1 MQSVDFRRFLLLGCV
16 LAFYSFS
23 GCDSFGVKVDPS
35 QFSQALMRIDSMTMA
50 VDKVVNEAGLWRTG
64 LPDLAKAIR
73 DNGQDVLANEVE
85 NIATRFAAD
94 LANVPKETLDYLEI
108 KIKDNLKD
116 MRKSLTI
123 ARQKIV
129 DAQSKNDLTGV
140 SQALDELVKS
150 KVFHDP
156 VATTFI
162 PNHVQIVWNEFE
174 QNTYT
179 VRVPRIEVR
188 GWGFERPDQES
199 PRFSVTI
206 ENKDQPESSIP
217 MHALSLTSRYLM
229 QISLA
234 ADGVAFRP
242 GDRKLLFKTGLGKP
256 QELPIE
262 HIIPA
267 PKAPEMPPSKLVKV
281 EIKKLT
287 ILDCADD
294 DEDVKMSISVSG
306 LNGSAE
312 IPYKNDSRPDEYVY
326 PFSREG
332 GFRSIFF
339 VALQTD
345 VFEAEKV
352 KITVHIETLD
362 GDGAHWGGD
371 HVHIKEVAKLPLGTN
386 EFREDRNKSL
396 SPFPASP
403 YPYKKFGNYELL
415 YSISRI
421 ENAK

>member
-156 VATTFI
+156 LPQLLSPTTFKLYGMNLNKI
-162 PNHVQIVWNEFE
+162 
-174 QNTYT
+174 
-179 VRVPRIEVR
+179 RIR
-188 GWGFERPDQES
+188 FGF
-199 PRFSVTI
+199 
-206 ENKDQPESSIP
+206 
-217 MHALSLTSRYLM
+217 HALKY
-229 QISLA
+229 
-234 ADGVAFRP
+234 
-242 GDRKLLFKTGLGKP
+242 
-256 QELPIE
+256 E
-262 HIIPA
+262 
-267 PKAPEMPPSKLVKV
+267 
-281 EIKKLT
+281 
-287 ILDCADD
+287 
-294 DEDVKMSISVSG
+294 
-306 LNGSAE
+306 
-312 IPYKNDSRPDEYVY
+312 
-326 PFSREG
+326 
-332 GFRSIFF
+332 
-339 VALQTD
+339 
-345 VFEAEKV
+345 
-352 KITVHIETLD
+352 D
-362 GDGAHWGGD
+362 GDLS
-371 HVHIKEVAKLPLGTN
+371 VRI
-386 EFREDRNKSL
+386 KSL
-396 SPFPASP
+396 HDF
-403 YPYKKFGNYELL
+403 L
-415 YSISRI
+415 
-421 ENAK
+421 